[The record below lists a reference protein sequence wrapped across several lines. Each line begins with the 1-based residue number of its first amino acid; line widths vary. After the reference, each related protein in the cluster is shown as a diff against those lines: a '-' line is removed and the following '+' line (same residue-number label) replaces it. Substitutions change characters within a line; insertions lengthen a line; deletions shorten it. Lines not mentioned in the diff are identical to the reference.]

1 MIMLM
6 SQTKSYCLLFNSEV
20 DSPTVVDAKLNSIVD
35 VVQSVSLRQTASEK
49 QEAKLT
55 TNITTLNGQVTI
67 LTTKNTALNGQ
78 VEILT
83 ANISNLNGQVEI
95 LMTNNTNLNGQV
107 EILTTNNTN
116 LNGQVEILTRD
127 NSDLNRKVNFMALAH
142 INERNILLVRQIIY
156 AYQKRIA
163 LKFQYYA
170 QATTPTNMARSTHK
184 KVANKVAKNE
194 TQNVDFKRL
203 VEDKFREVSNG
214 NMNGTDD
221 IDTKLAL
228 VRNLGT
234 SLSHPYNM
242 LSDTFQETPPTA
254 EDMRRIID
262 ALDTDEI
269 TKIAAHAALEMLL
282 TLCNPDVEIEF
293 LKTN

>member
-1 MIMLM
+1 
-6 SQTKSYCLLFNSEV
+6 
-20 DSPTVVDAKLNSIVD
+20 VD
-35 VVQSVSLRQTASEK
+35 VVQSVRLRQTASEK

-83 ANISNLNGQVEI
+83 ANITNLNGQVEI
-95 LMTNNTNLNGQV
+95 LKTNNTNLNGQVEILKTNNTNLNGQV
-107 EILTTNNTN
+107 EILTRDNTN
-116 LNGQVEILTRD
+116 LNGQVEIFTRD

-184 KVANKVAKNE
+184 QVANKVAKNE